1 MAANTLLLFGNARW
15 LRASVTSPGL
25 AKAGCRTAAR
35 KNLLGQWVVVEVAG
49 GDRFR
54 VVTRSRRSMLAI
66 VADVT
71 HILNAIEQGAPHAA
85 AELLP
90 LVYDE
95 LRRLA
100 ATRLADGKPGQTL
113 QPTALVHEAYVR
125 LIAPEPDRHWNG
137 RGHFFAAESDRQAGP
152 GQPGRNL
159 RPGRRQADRPGAR
172 RGIAAG
178 G

>member
-1 MAANTLLLFGNARW
+1 
-15 LRASVTSPGL
+15 
-25 AKAGCRTAAR
+25 
-35 KNLLGQWVVVEVAG
+35 
-49 GDRFR
+49 
-54 VVTRSRRSMLAI
+54 MLAI
-66 VADVT
+66 VADVMQ
-71 HILNAIEQGAPHAA
+71 ILNAIEQGAPHAA

-100 ATRLADGKPGQTL
+100 ATRLADGKPGQML

-137 RGHFFAAESDRQAGP
+137 RGHFFAAAESNRQAGP
-152 GQPGRNL
+152 GQLGRHL
-159 RPGRRQADRPGAR
+159 RPGRRQADRPGVR